1 MERAAYVERRGPVGW
16 VIIKDVQEGMED
28 SWGLD
33 EYMEIHTAV
42 ASGLDELRFD
52 PQIRIVGITGE
63 RDGEFYSLPRRERF
77 DSEPRHRHRHNFSM
91 RGDKSL
97 HPRGPSRGVANAIE
111 TLAMIEKP
119 VIARVNGDAIGFGQ
133 SLLWGCDILVGV
145 EFGVVSDVH
154 MGQGDP
160 VDHRGER
167 RGFPYAI
174 APGDG
179 AMAFLPLFM
188 PPTKAKE
195 YQLLSRAWTV
205 RELAEM
211 GVFNYA
217 LPGYEELDA
226 KVDELIDELLAR
238 PQHALQHTKRLHN
251 KLLIWHWNLAKDL
264 SQAYELLDFWQHNAQ
279 DHMRVG
285 WDPYDEAP
293 PRHEGG
299 WSPATKVVS

>member
-1 MERAAYVERRGPVGW
+1 
-16 VIIKDVQEGMED
+16 
-28 SWGLD
+28 
-33 EYMEIHTAV
+33 
-42 ASGLDELRFD
+42 
-52 PQIRIVGITGE
+52 
-63 RDGEFYSLPRRERF
+63 
-77 DSEPRHRHRHNFSM
+77 
-91 RGDKSL
+91 
-97 HPRGPSRGVANAIE
+97 
-111 TLAMIEKP
+111 MIEKP
-119 VIARVNGDAIGFGQ
+119 AIARVNGDAIGFGQ

-205 RELAEM
+205 RELEEM

-217 LPGYEELDA
+217 LAELRGARREGRRADRRAARAAAARAAAHEAAAQQAADLALEPGQGPVPGIRA
-226 KVDELIDELLAR
+226 ARLLAAQR
-238 PQHALQHTKRLHN
+238 PGPHADRLGSRRRG
-251 KLLIWHWNLAKDL
+251 A
-264 SQAYELLDFWQHNAQ
+264 
-279 DHMRVG
+279 G
-285 WDPYDEAP
+285 T
-293 PRHEGG
+293 PRGRLVAGDEGG
-299 WSPATKVVS
+299 ELRCGCRTRRGGTTSRARSSRPTTALVPSWRPSTTAGSRRTSSPTATTARC